1 VLAGLV
7 KRIAP
12 GISVRGAAEPDAI
25 RSLND
30 DVS

>member
-12 GISVRGAAEPDAI
+12 GIEVRGAGDPDAI
-25 RSLND
+25 RSLRT
-30 DVS
+30 